1 MFIDIIENVNVLLS
15 NRGTV
20 LRSDVIGQVIM
31 KSQLSG
37 MPECKFGIN
46 EKLSQR
52 DDGADILDNSAAAQ
66 KGIQIDDIKFH
77 QCVRLGRFDR
87 DRSIT
92 FIPPDGV
99 FEVMTYRVS
108 SNINLPFK
116 ITPVLKEY
124 LDDSRIEYTVKLR
137 SIFENVNFANNVVV
151 KIPVPSTTANV
162 NVFSAG
168 NGKAKYEP
176 EKSLISWR
184 IKKFQ
189 GNTEQTLTGIANVTQ
204 SKS

>member
-116 ITPVLKEY
+116 ITPVVQEY
-124 LDDSRIEYTVKLR
+124 LDDNKIEYSVKLR

-168 NGKAKYEP
+168 SGKAKYEP

-184 IKKFQ
+184 IKKF
-189 GNTEQTLTGIANVTQ
+189 
-204 SKS
+204 